1 MGLMDFINVLAAGF
15 VTAAQDTPAMIIK
28 SHQMN
33 GEMKKMISAGKNMN
47 VFASEGMTPQADY
60 FCAKANE
67 HREKLVQLRDEW
79 NALGGCIGMPPLK
92 VERVPYTPFEL
103 PRR

>member
-1 MGLMDFINVLAAGF
+1 MGLMDFLNVLAAGF

-28 SHQMN
+28 SHQMQ

-47 VFASEGMTPQADY
+47 VFASEGMIPQADY
-60 FCAKANE
+60 FLNKANE
-67 HREKLVQLRDEW
+67 HRERLVQLRDEW
-79 NALGGCIGMPPLK
+79 DSLGGCIGMPPLK